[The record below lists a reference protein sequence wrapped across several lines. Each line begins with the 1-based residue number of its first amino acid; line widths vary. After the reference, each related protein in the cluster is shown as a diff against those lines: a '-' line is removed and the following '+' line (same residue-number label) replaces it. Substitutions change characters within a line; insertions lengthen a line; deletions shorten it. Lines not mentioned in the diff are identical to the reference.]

1 MGLQPWPKRR
11 SKSEGSRLGGQRE
24 DRQAKCEQGD
34 KAGECSSR
42 ELCATP
48 GPSTA
53 SLELA
58 MLLFQVLIFIQPCS
72 QESPQVLAVRE
83 KQSRTLAWRLPPQER

>member
-34 KAGECSSR
+34 KAVERSSR
-42 ELCATP
+42 ELRATP
-48 GPSTA
+48 GPSTP

-58 MLLFQVLIFIQPCS
+58 MLLSQVLMFIQP
-72 QESPQVLAVRE
+72 
-83 KQSRTLAWRLPPQER
+83 